1 VTDGPD
7 DLLRQLLADAGAGAD
22 DLGTPGPEASP
33 QDDAFVTGLL
43 ASLHDDDPPMPD
55 DVIRRLDAVL
65 AEERRSAP
73 RAAGGLAAV
82 PDLPGATGP
91 VPDAEGAPSAPPG
104 NVTVLPTAQARRR
117 GPSTRS
123 FRWIGGIAAAGAA
136 VVGLSVLTGGLGGLG
151 QGSGADTAAGG
162 APYQNSL
169 IQDSN
174 TAYSSA
180 DIAQQAEGLV
190 DKAVSKAPLQTVSP
204 QVEPSSLPP
213 DSQPETTLTPT
224 ATDATAATAT
234 PDPRVEAAAIT
245 EADLPGCIDQLTE
258 GQGATA
264 LLVDQGTYN
273 GQEAA
278 LLVLPAEDG
287 AYDVWVVAAGCDA
300 DTAEVLDFRR
310 VTP

>member
-1 VTDGPD
+1 VTDRPD
-7 DLLRQLLADAGAGAD
+7 DLLRQLLADAGGTAD
-22 DLGTPGPEASP
+22 DTGTTGPEAAP
-33 QDDAFVTGLL
+33 DDDVFVRGLL
-43 ASLHDDDPPMPD
+43 ASLRDDDPPMPD
-55 DVIRRLDAVL
+55 DVVRRLDAVL

-73 RAAGGLAAV
+73 VAAAAGGLSAV
-82 PDLPGATGP
+82 PDLP
-91 VPDAEGAPSAPPG
+91 DADEAPLPA
-104 NVTVLPTAQARRR
+104 NVTVLPTGEARRR

-136 VVGLSVLTGGLGGLG
+136 VVGLSVISGGLGGLG
-151 QGSGADTAAGG
+151 GGATSDMAGG
-162 APYQNSL
+162 AGYQNSL

-174 TAYSSA
+174 TSYSSA
-180 DIAQQAEGLV
+180 EIEQQAETLV
-190 DKAVSKAPLQTVSP
+190 DKAVSKAPLETVSAP
-204 QVEPSSLPP
+204 QTPDAAPSTDPTT
-213 DSQPETTLTPT
+213 QPEVTASPT
-224 ATDATAATAT
+224 STAAITGS
-234 PDPRVEAAAIT
+234 PGPRIEAAAIT

-258 GQGATA
+258 GDGGTP

-278 LLVLPAEDG
+278 LIVLPAEAG